1 MAQFNAQMGEQVH
14 NPPMR
19 GAFSPIDAQQQQQ
32 FAYTNYAAPQ
42 PQHPQQQQFQSAQPQ
57 QQQFQSAQPQQQQF
71 QSAQHQSPG
80 PHQYAQHPA
89 AAHPQ
94 QQQQPGMANYGDPYG
109 MFAQGFQGNQAAQF
123 GMQFAGSA
131 MNAVQ
136 ENVQQNVGRYISMRQ
151 LKYYFDVSNIYV
163 LSKLRMVIFPWM
175 QRNWHRHAERDQS
188 GQVVGH
194 MSPRED
200 SNSPDLYIPTM
211 GLVTYVI
218 TIGLIIGRMGVFHPE
233 DLGFTASSALG
244 IIVFEVLLVKMFCY
258 LLSVGSELQFLDII
272 AYSGYKFVTTIIVV
286 LLKPWAPWWLTWSA
300 FFYFGFALAFF
311 IIRSMRYALIPETSS
326 AMGVSTQRKR
336 RVHFLFIIAMMQFLY
351 IWILI
356 QYKTSAT

>member
-1 MAQFNAQMGEQVH
+1 MAQYNAQMGGQVN

-32 FAYTNYAAPQ
+32 FAYNNYAAPQ
-42 PQHPQQQQFQSAQPQ
+42 PQQPQPQ
-57 QQQFQSAQPQQQQF
+57 QQQHF

-80 PHQYAQHPA
+80 PHQYAQHPGA
-89 AAHPQ
+89 AASAQPQ
-94 QQQQPGMANYGDPYG
+94 QQPPSMANYGDPYG
-109 MFAQGFQGNQAAQF
+109 MFAQGFQSNQAAQF

-136 ENVQQNVGRYISMRQ
+136 ENVQQNVGRYVSMRQ

-163 LSKLRMVIFPWM
+163 LSKLRMLIFPWL
-175 QRNWHRHAERDQS
+175 QRNWHRHVERDQS

-258 LLSVGSELQFLDII
+258 LLSVGSELQFLDIV

-311 IIRSMRYALIPETSS
+311 IIRSMRYALIPEASS
-326 AMGVSTQRKR
+326 VMGVSTQRKR